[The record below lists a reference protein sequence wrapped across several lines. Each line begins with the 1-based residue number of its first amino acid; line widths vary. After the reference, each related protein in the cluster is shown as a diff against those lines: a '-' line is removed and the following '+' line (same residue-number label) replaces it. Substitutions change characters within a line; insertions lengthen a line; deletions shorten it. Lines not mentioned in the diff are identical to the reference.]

1 MLCREVKLQVE
12 TAVDLAPWS
21 TCSQLCTSTV
31 IPPEWK
37 PLDELVP
44 CSAAGH
50 VKISVKQEIGSDN
63 CFMLELGG
71 GTWQIRSS
79 FEQWV
84 GAWLN
89 SAGEVV
95 PAKSA
100 GCGYYR
106 IGGPFSFPADRAEV
120 EGLLKILSAFKVKPV
135 VYDVCEALR
144 EAVEPLLVRG
154 LPAGK

>member
-37 PLDELVP
+37 PLDELV
-44 CSAAGH
+44 
-50 VKISVKQEIGSDN
+50 ESDN

-106 IGGPFSFPADRAEV
+106 IGGPFSFPAHRAEV
-120 EGLLKILSAFKVKPV
+120 EGLLKILSAFKVKRV